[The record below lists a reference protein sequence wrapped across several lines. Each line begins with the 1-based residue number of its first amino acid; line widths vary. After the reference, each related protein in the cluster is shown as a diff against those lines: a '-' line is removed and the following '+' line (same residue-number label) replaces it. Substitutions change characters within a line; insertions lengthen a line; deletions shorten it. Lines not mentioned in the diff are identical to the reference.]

1 MPLTNHPKF
10 NAAFDVL
17 QHPLGIT
24 SDDWVTRTRTL
35 CINRESPTVEQ
46 VFKLTS
52 VDEYGEGMD
61 ETMVGVSA
69 STARELQ
76 LGLVDG

>member
-1 MPLTNHPKF
+1 M
-10 NAAFDVL
+10 
-17 QHPLGIT
+17 
-24 SDDWVTRTRTL
+24 
-35 CINRESPTVEQ
+35 EQ